1 MIRTTLFS
9 LAVCAFFISS
19 CTSATNDERRN
30 KTRDLNFDQLK
41 GIKFYEVKRRFSNDL
56 SFNED
61 GFMQKPSWIIQF
73 VSSDS
78 LLAYSPQ
85 KNIMQGFHFHYDH
98 GRIYNFAKEWFRFKQ
113 ISKDSLNIQR
123 LHLKG
128 KNISND
134 IRSDVNVTFYSEDYI
149 NNVLKTTAEE
159 LQKPTRAD
167 TLFIQSLTDKSNQD
181 PANAEL
187 AFAATTTVQF
197 KPLSD
202 MIRVKQ
208 ISHVDKLAEKT
219 ESYDYLY
226 PYFRVDIDRAYD
238 DFGYDFT
245 AVVDAT
251 GKMHLKTIGRTLPE
265 NVEAR
270 TKTTQAIID
279 VYFQNLF
286 KIVPGTTLGIPHSTL
301 INITVVGR
309 KTKK

>member
-1 MIRTTLFS
+1 MTRTTLFS
-9 LAVCAFFISS
+9 IAICALFLSS
-19 CTSATNDERRN
+19 CTSVSNEERR
-30 KTRDLNFDQLK
+30 KSTRDLNFDQLK

-73 VSSDS
+73 ISSDS
-78 LLAYSPQ
+78 LEAYSPE
-85 KNIMQGFHFHYDH
+85 KKIMQGFHLHYDH
-98 GRIYNFAKEWFRFKQ
+98 GRIYNFAREWFRIKQ
-113 ISKDSLNIQR
+113 IGKDSLNIQR

-134 IRSDVNVTFYSEDYI
+134 IRSDVNVTFYSENYI
-149 NNVLKTTAEE
+149 NNVLKTTVEE

-167 TLFIQSLTDKSNQD
+167 TLFIQKLTDKSNQD
-181 PANAEL
+181 PANPKM
-187 AFAATTTVQF
+187 AFAATETVQF

-202 MIRVKQ
+202 MIRVRQ
-208 ISHVDKLAEKT
+208 ISHVDKLSEKT
-219 ESYDYLY
+219 ESYDKLY
-226 PYFRVDIDRAYD
+226 PHFWVDIDRAYD
-238 DFGYDFT
+238 NFGYDFT

-251 GKMHLKTIGRTLPE
+251 GKMHLNTIGQTLPE

-286 KIVPGTTLGIPHSTL
+286 KIIPGTTLGIPHSTL
-301 INITVVGR
+301 ITISVVGK